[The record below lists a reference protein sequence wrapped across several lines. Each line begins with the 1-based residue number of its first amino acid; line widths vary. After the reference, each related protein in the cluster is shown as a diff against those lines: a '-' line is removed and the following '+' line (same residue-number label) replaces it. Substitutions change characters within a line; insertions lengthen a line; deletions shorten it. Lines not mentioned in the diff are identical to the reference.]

1 MNYGIDCQVDPC
13 TGEPIFPRISA
24 PTFLLMQDDYPLD
37 FGDSPVTL
45 AYAYVDLQA
54 DWFVA
59 CGVVNEFGQREITG
73 IVGEYRYK
81 PLAKRWRVEVGLRE
95 RKITSLH
102 SITDNPRNL
111 MRDNLMGLKRGGR
124 LSDPVNMSKVT
135 ITAEV

>member
-1 MNYGIDCQVDPC
+1 
-13 TGEPIFPRISA
+13 
-24 PTFLLMQDDYPLD
+24 MQDDYPLD

-45 AYAYVDLQA
+45 AYGYVDLQA
-54 DWFVA
+54 DFFVA
-59 CGVVNEFGQREITG
+59 VGVVNEFGQREITG

-95 RKITSLH
+95 RKLTSLH

-135 ITAEV
+135 ITAEI